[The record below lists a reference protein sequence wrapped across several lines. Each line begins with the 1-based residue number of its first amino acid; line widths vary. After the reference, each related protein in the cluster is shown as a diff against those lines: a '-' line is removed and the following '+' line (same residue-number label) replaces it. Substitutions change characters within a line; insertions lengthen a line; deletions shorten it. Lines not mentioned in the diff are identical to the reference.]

1 MSLVYG
7 VPKWFSVDTLGDLER
22 FAMFQSIRF
31 AAPLISICLVLLGGW
46 LPALAQSSGLYT
58 VSEIAVDATADDA
71 LVARKQARLDGQR
84 IGLRRLLERLV
95 PANDHGRLPNT
106 GSLPVE
112 RYVQNFQI
120 ADEKVSN
127 TRYLATM
134 TVTFDPEGIRELLR
148 TERLAF
154 SEETSVPLVVLPLYD
169 TPGGSVL
176 WPENNPWWAAWA
188 DELDSERALRL
199 VMPLGDLEDVSA
211 VTIDQARN
219 GDLIALRR
227 LASRYGAK
235 DAIVV
240 SAAAEGEPAAGG
252 PVRVRL
258 AAQSVGRDGQSGRP
272 FTLEG
277 APGEPLD
284 VVLRNAVNRLQNSL
298 DEQWKQAH
306 LLRLDTG
313 GLMFVQVPISNLGD
327 WVKINQGL
335 ENLPEVS
342 QVEITSFARR
352 LVEVQIYYV
361 GDELGF
367 EQALT
372 RLGLTLS
379 REGDSWRLLPIGTDP
394 RLSVPPS
401 GTPTTSS

>member
-1 MSLVYG
+1 MYG

-22 FAMFQSIRF
+22 FAMFQSKRF
-31 AAPLISICLVLLGGW
+31 VAPLVSICLVLLGGW
-46 LPALAQSSGLYT
+46 LPALAQSTGLYT
-58 VSEIAVDATADDA
+58 VSRISVDATADDA
-71 LVARKQARLDGQR
+71 LEARQQARLDGQR
-84 IGLRRLLERLV
+84 IGLQRLLKRLV
-95 PANDHGRLPNT
+95 PANDHGRLPDT
-106 GSLPVE
+106 AGLPVE
-112 RYVQNFQI
+112 RFVQNFRI
-120 ADEKVSN
+120 ADEKLSN

-134 TVTFDPEGIRELLR
+134 TVTFDPESIRDLLR
-148 TERLAF
+148 AERLAF
-154 SEETSVPLVVLPLYD
+154 SEEMSVPLVVLPLYE
-169 TPGGSVL
+169 TPGGSVI

-188 DELDSERALRL
+188 DELESERPLRL

-211 VTIDQARN
+211 VSVEQARS

-240 SAAAEGEPAAGG
+240 SAVPEGDPIAGG
-252 PVRVRL
+252 PVKVRL
-258 AAQSVGRDGQSGRP
+258 AAQSVGDSGQSGRP

-277 APGEPLD
+277 APGEPLN
-284 VVLRNAVNRLQNSL
+284 VVLRNAVTRLQDSL

-313 GLMFVQVPISNLGD
+313 GLMFVQVPISDLQD
-327 WVKINQGL
+327 WVEINQGL

-352 LVEVQIYYV
+352 LVEIQIYYV
-361 GDELGF
+361 GDEQGF
-367 EQALT
+367 EQALGG
-372 RLGLTLS
+372 LGLTLS
-379 REGDSWRLLPIGTDP
+379 REGDSWRLQPTGTDP

-401 GTPTTSS
+401 GTPTSS